1 MTEETSANKPR
12 REHSGRQIVRPN
24 LERVEENVVYSVE
37 DCRCG
42 RCGQRQRSLAMWRR
56 KCLTEYFVRVIKRE
70 KREARLPTGE
80 EQGVRTAKA
89 IERIAP

>member
-1 MTEETSANKPR
+1 
-12 REHSGRQIVRPN
+12 
-24 LERVEENVVYSVE
+24 
-37 DCRCG
+37 
-42 RCGQRQRSLAMWRR
+42 
-56 KCLTEYFVRVIKRE
+56 LTEYFVRVIKRE